1 MLAKIFDCTGCTAC
15 VSACPFACLEM
26 VTSSEGF
33 MYPQLIKNVKCQ
45 NCGICEGVC
54 PVLSATHVASE
65 KSIAFAAYSQDDV
78 NRAAS
83 SSGGLF
89 SAISEIILNEGGAVF
104 GAAYDDSYTVVHECA
119 ECEQDLSKLRGAK
132 YAQSDLGTCF
142 TDILSRLKD
151 GQKVLFSGTPCQVA
165 GLKAFLRKPY
175 SNLFTVD
182 FVCHGVPSPL
192 VWEKYVQYRA
202 DKDNGGV
209 LPSVIN
215 LRSKSTGWSR
225 YQYSNEYLYSN
236 GTKYSAKSG
245 EDLFMRLFVG
255 DYINRE
261 SCADCHFKGYQRCS
275 DLTLGDFWG
284 IWDVAPEMDDNKGT
298 SLLLVHSAAGDE
310 MLHQLVNRI
319 ALKEVPLDQAS
330 KQNPSLL
337 YSSPAKENREK
348 IVNLCI
354 NGEFETV
361 RKYLDEQ
368 QEKHRK
374 TTLGDF
380 VKQLLC
386 KAKRFMS

>member
-1 MLAKIFDCTGCTAC
+1 MIAESHCTGCSAC
-15 VSACPFACLEM
+15 VNICPKQCIEIAPNE
-26 VTSSEGF
+26 EGF
-33 MYPQLIKNVKCQ
+33 YRLVVHASSCIQCNACTS
-45 NCGICEGVC
+45 VC
-54 PVLSATHVASE
+54 PVE
-65 KSIAFAAYSQDDV
+65 KKNKTETVEKVFAAYILNQDIRRD
-78 NRAAS
+78 S

-89 SAISEIILNEGGAVF
+89 SEIALQILAQNGAVF
-104 GAAYDDSYTVVHECA
+104 GAAYIDVLKVAHICVETIDELH
-119 ECEQDLSKLRGAK
+119 KLRGAK

-142 TDILSRLKD
+142 TDILSRLKA

-165 GLKAFLRKPY
+165 GLNAFLRKPY
-175 SNLFTVD
+175 SNLFTID

-209 LPSVIN
+209 LPNAIN

-225 YQYSNEYLYSN
+225 YQYSNEYLYPN

-245 EDLFMRLFVG
+245 EDLFMCLFVG

-298 SLLLVHSAAGDE
+298 SLVLVHSAAGDE

-319 ALKEVPLDQAS
+319 ALKEVSLDQAS

-337 YSSPAKENREK
+337 YSSPAKEDREK
-348 IVNLCI
+348 ILNLCI

-368 QEKHRK
+368 QEKPRK

-380 VKQLLC
+380 VKQFLC